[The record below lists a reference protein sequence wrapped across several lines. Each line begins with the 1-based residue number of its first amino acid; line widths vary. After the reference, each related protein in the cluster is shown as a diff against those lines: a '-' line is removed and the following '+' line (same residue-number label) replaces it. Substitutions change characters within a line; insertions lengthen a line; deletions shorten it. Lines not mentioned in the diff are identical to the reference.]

1 MPGRMESVENLVAAA
16 VPGSRNRGW
25 FSTLPT
31 APWKSLRD
39 SHSSTAPTMTI
50 LSYHQGDTSTGLPK
64 GTFLLGLDTVWQG
77 GSVTIDFDDFNYT
90 SGQDIGDAV
99 IEDPTNAGENVFNG
113 NSPASIVS
121 LSEWRIDAPPT
132 PTMRFNLRCE
142 TSRQRMLIRWSMH
155 DQTGTGRGSPWSL
168 YFLAV
173 GN

>member
-64 GTFLLGLDTVWQG
+64 GTFLLGLDKLRDQLLTVATRICYHQCK
-77 GSVTIDFDDFNYT
+77 
-90 SGQDIGDAV
+90 
-99 IEDPTNAGENVFNG
+99 PTEGHPGAPVETCSRKGR
-113 NSPASIVS
+113 SP
-121 LSEWRIDAPPT
+121 
-132 PTMRFNLRCE
+132 
-142 TSRQRMLIRWSMH
+142 
-155 DQTGTGRGSPWSL
+155 QTG
-168 YFLAV
+168 FAAEAI
-173 GN
+173 

>member
-64 GTFLLGLDTVWQG
+64 GTFLLGLDKQC
-77 GSVTIDFDDFNYT
+77 
-90 SGQDIGDAV
+90 
-99 IEDPTNAGENVFNG
+99 ENVAAQPWLG
-113 NSPASIVS
+113 YTVRAGMAKTVILAGTCASA
-121 LSEWRIDAPPT
+121 L
-132 PTMRFNLRCE
+132 
-142 TSRQRMLIRWSMH
+142 
-155 DQTGTGRGSPWSL
+155 
-168 YFLAV
+168 
-173 GN
+173 

>member
-64 GTFLLGLDTVWQG
+64 GTFLLGLDTCHDTPLLCPGPCARLRQKRPKSGSRSSKHVYLRNG
-77 GSVTIDFDDFNYT
+77 G
-90 SGQDIGDAV
+90 G
-99 IEDPTNAGENVFNG
+99 
-113 NSPASIVS
+113 
-121 LSEWRIDAPPT
+121 L
-132 PTMRFNLRCE
+132 
-142 TSRQRMLIRWSMH
+142 
-155 DQTGTGRGSPWSL
+155 
-168 YFLAV
+168 
-173 GN
+173 

>member
-64 GTFLLGLDTVWQG
+64 GTFLLGLDKRRTKVLHPSRGWEYPDRAGMAKTEIPEQRHYPTDLG
-77 GSVTIDFDDFNYT
+77 WRRPR
-90 SGQDIGDAV
+90 GQ
-99 IEDPTNAGENVFNG
+99 
-113 NSPASIVS
+113 
-121 LSEWRIDAPPT
+121 
-132 PTMRFNLRCE
+132 
-142 TSRQRMLIRWSMH
+142 
-155 DQTGTGRGSPWSL
+155 
-168 YFLAV
+168 
-173 GN
+173 

>member
-64 GTFLLGLDTVWQG
+64 GTFLLGLDTRTVCHLTFDPK
-77 GSVTIDFDDFNYT
+77 GSSLT
-90 SGQDIGDAV
+90 
-99 IEDPTNAGENVFNG
+99 
-113 NSPASIVS
+113 PARASAELNPDSV
-121 LSEWRIDAPPT
+121 
-132 PTMRFNLRCE
+132 
-142 TSRQRMLIRWSMH
+142 
-155 DQTGTGRGSPWSL
+155 QTH
-168 YFLAV
+168 YAEK
-173 GN
+173 

>member
-64 GTFLLGLDTVWQG
+64 GTFLLGLDTGVHAFLTAHMHSSTLEGMHECTHAHQE
-77 GSVTIDFDDFNYT
+77 
-90 SGQDIGDAV
+90 AV
-99 IEDPTNAGENVFNG
+99 
-113 NSPASIVS
+113 S
-121 LSEWRIDAPPT
+121 
-132 PTMRFNLRCE
+132 
-142 TSRQRMLIRWSMH
+142 
-155 DQTGTGRGSPWSL
+155 
-168 YFLAV
+168 
-173 GN
+173 

>member
-64 GTFLLGLDTVWQG
+64 GTFLLGLLKPND
-77 GSVTIDFDDFNYT
+77 
-90 SGQDIGDAV
+90 
-99 IEDPTNAGENVFNG
+99 NVPM
-113 NSPASIVS
+113 SA
-121 LSEWRIDAPPT
+121 
-132 PTMRFNLRCE
+132 
-142 TSRQRMLIRWSMH
+142 Q
-155 DQTGTGRGSPWSL
+155 
-168 YFLAV
+168 
-173 GN
+173 

>member
-64 GTFLLGLDTVWQG
+64 GTFLLGLDIQREKTW
-77 GSVTIDFDDFNYT
+77 Y
-90 SGQDIGDAV
+90 SGQRGCILSPCQGQ
-99 IEDPTNAGENVFNG
+99 NG
-113 NSPASIVS
+113 NLGDDMGLKTCRSARAPFRSGSQIAVLTRSSRAAPLLQLRFSGDPAGDCRYGKYRNSVQQYRS
-121 LSEWRIDAPPT
+121 CRPRHS
-132 PTMRFNLRCE
+132 
-142 TSRQRMLIRWSMH
+142 
-155 DQTGTGRGSPWSL
+155 
-168 YFLAV
+168 
-173 GN
+173 

>member
-64 GTFLLGLDTVWQG
+64 GTFLLGLDKRRTKVLH
-77 GSVTIDFDDFNYT
+77 
-90 SGQDIGDAV
+90 
-99 IEDPTNAGENVFNG
+99 P
-113 NSPASIVS
+113 
-121 LSEWRIDAPPT
+121 R
-132 PTMRFNLRCE
+132 
-142 TSRQRMLIRWSMH
+142 
-155 DQTGTGRGSPWSL
+155 
-168 YFLAV
+168 
-173 GN
+173 